1 MTARSLAS
9 IAHLVKLCGM
19 FGSAH
24 AGERASAALLADR
37 YVRQVLH
44 VTWADVLAQPPGEWA
59 AMARY
64 CGERAHLLTP
74 RERHFITT
82 IGRMRTPPSDRQMAW
97 LTAIYSRLREE
108 AA

>member
-24 AGERASAALLADR
+24 A
-37 YVRQVLH
+37 
-44 VTWADVLAQPPGEWA
+44 
-59 AMARY
+59 
-64 CGERAHLLTP
+64 GERAHLLTP